1 MNMKSEMPNWLKYL
15 IIIVAIVLVA
25 YVVIW
30 VIENRVY
37 LYKQWKRKQ
46 GEIRHLIYERG
57 CLIKR
62 KIRLDNYAKLTI
74 MLIKC
79 LCLSLVGLLSHYL
92 TVTYKY
98 DPFNAFVTSIGIV
111 GAIYSI
117 ICILLYNKV
126 FGLNELQERVCM
138 KVTTTIYFVGKFK
151 TARIM
156 EIENELQLKINEA
169 DNLTQQ
175 IKTNHL
181 I

>member
-1 MNMKSEMPNWLKYL
+1 M
-15 IIIVAIVLVA
+15 AIVLVA

-46 GEIRHLIYERG
+46 SEIRHLIYERG
-57 CLIKR
+57 HLIKT
-62 KIRLDNYAKLTI
+62 KIKLDNYAKLTLT
-74 MLIKC
+74 LIKC

-92 TVTYKY
+92 VITYKY

-126 FGLNELQERVCM
+126 FGLNELQERVCI
-138 KVTTTIYFVGKFK
+138 KVTATIYFVGKFK
-151 TARIM
+151 PARIM
-156 EIENELQLKINEA
+156 EVENELQLKINEA
-169 DNLTQQ
+169 NKLKQQ
-175 IKTNHL
+175 IRANRL
-181 I
+181 F